1 MSLQE
6 RLAIKPQHFA
16 NFPESIAVFLQ
27 EHFFAL
33 RVRNQ

>member
-6 RLAIKPQHFA
+6 RLAIKPQHPV
-16 NFPESIAVFLQ
+16 NFSESIAVFLQ
-27 EHFFAL
+27 EHFFAF